1 MNETI
6 RILNSHQSIRKFTEQ
21 PVTQEQLHTIVA
33 AAQCASSSS
42 NVQAYSV
49 IHITDEDKRKQISQW
64 AGNQAHVIES
74 PVFLVWCADLYRL
87 RTAYS
92 IHEDAEQVN
101 LSTAENWIM
110 ATVDVALAAQNAA
123 IGAES
128 LGMGIVYIG
137 GIRNQIEA
145 VSQLLQLPKY
155 TSPIFGMCIGYPNQD
170 PGQKPRLPQQA
181 VLHHNAYQADGM
193 LEQITEYDNTIRDY
207 ILKRTDGKRNT
218 VWSEDMKNKLK
229 TPARLGVRAYLEGQG
244 LNKE

>member
-123 IGAES
+123 IAAES

-244 LNKE
+244 LDRE

>member
-92 IHEDAEQVN
+92 IHEDAEQVS

-123 IGAES
+123 IAAES

-244 LNKE
+244 LDRE